1 LTPQYPHWDRELL
14 VAPRHAGNLR
24 SFELCFFFQA
34 EDGIRDRN
42 VTGVQ
47 TCALPISTPRG
58 RRSPGA
64 TGWRRCSTFFA
75 ITCSPPAGSG
85 VSARRLYA
93 TVAVCAAVVYVA
105 ALWNQFALDDNQIV
119 RFNNLV
125 LKVSGVWRAF
135 VSPYWP

>member
-1 LTPQYPHWDRELL
+1 MPISSTTQPSCLVCSRPSRRGGLTARLAQ
-14 VAPRHAGNLR
+14 AGAR
-24 SFELCFFFQA
+24 IWE
-34 EDGIRDRN
+34 
-42 VTGVQ
+42 
-47 TCALPISTPRG
+47 LPISYSG
-58 RRSPGA
+58 RTYAEGKKI
-64 TGWRRCSTFFA
+64 TWRDGMAAMFHILRYNLF
-75 ITCSPPAGSG
+75 PPAGSG

-135 VSPYWP
+135 V